1 MSGPDHKPT
10 RAQRTQAQ
18 QAQFALEY
26 LKDFNGKQAAIRAG
40 YTAKSA
46 AQTASR
52 LLTLDNVQKILTA
65 AIAAR
70 QARVA
75 DEGDEAL
82 KMVKAV
88 AEADPNA
95 LVEMR
100 RGCCRYCHGHNGDYQ
115 FTRQE
120 INKAQDEYEQRRLK
134 YDAARAGTSLE
145 PLPPFDMKG
154 GIGFNPNKPPNPE
167 CTECFGE
174 GQVRTFIKDTREL
187 SDAER
192 RLFAGIKETQ
202 HGIELKV
209 NSQDKARELLMR
221 HHGLL
226 NDKLGV
232 GNPDGSPFHTGTPAV
247 MNVKFFDPPAKI
259 GGEPIALEPAKKG
272 AA

>member
-1 MSGPDHKPT
+1 MSGADRKLT
-10 RAQRTQAQ
+10 RAQITAENHRL
-18 QAQFALEY
+18 FALEY

-40 YTAKSA
+40 YSERSA
-46 AQTASR
+46 AQQASR
-52 LLTLDNVQKILTA
+52 LLTHDNVQKILQA
-65 AIAAR
+65 AIEAR
-70 QARVA
+70 QARAA
-75 DEGDEAL
+75 DEGDKAL
-82 KMVKAV
+82 DMVQAV

-100 RGCCRYCHGHNGDYQ
+100 RGCCRFCHGQGGQYQ
-115 FTRQE
+115 FTRE
-120 INKAQDEYEQRRLK
+120 EQRQAMEKHEAAQVK
-134 YDAARAGTSLE
+134 YDAARQGTNLE
-145 PLPPFDMKG
+145 SYPPFDIKG
-154 GIGFNPNKPPNPE
+154 GTGFNPNLPPNAE

-187 SDAER
+187 TPAER

-232 GNPDGSPFHTGTPAV
+232 GNPDGTPFAGSAPATMIV
-247 MNVKFFDPPAKI
+247 TFRAPGDVKVEVTSSADNGDGK
-259 GGEPIALEPAKKG
+259 
-272 AA
+272 

>member
-1 MSGPDHKPT
+1 MSGQQKKPT
-10 RAQRTQAQ
+10 RAQRTAAQ

-40 YTAKSA
+40 YTAHSA

-52 LLTLDNVQKILTA
+52 LLTLNNVQKILTD

-70 QARVA
+70 QARTA

-82 KMVKAV
+82 GMVKAV

-100 RGCCRYCHGHNGDYQ
+100 RGCCRFCHGQGGQYQ
-115 FTRQE
+115 FTREEWRRIQE
-120 INKAQDEYEQRRLK
+120 QDEADK
-134 YDAARAGTSLE
+134 AAWLRGAGSKPGAE
-145 PLPPFDMKG
+145 PWPPLNVKG
-154 GIGFNPNKPPNPE
+154 GIGFNPNNKPNPE
-167 CTECFGE
+167 CTECWGE
-174 GQVRTFIKDTREL
+174 GEVRTFIKDTRDLTE
-187 SDAER
+187 AER

-226 NDKLGV
+226 VDRV
-232 GNPDGSPFHTGTPAV
+232 GNPDGSPFNGQMTPAPMV
-247 MNVKFFDPPAKI
+247 VTFVSVEAVKA
-259 GGEPIALEPAKKG
+259 EKKAG
-272 AA
+272 A